1 MPPLLPLLL
10 KLGVA
15 AGTTIGSWIHNNRQR
30 KKALADQKNLMAL
43 QLQNQQTL
51 NQQQYEK
58 QRLLNE
64 QGQEIQMDT
73 FRRTGPGAQI
83 GMLKDAGLN
92 ASLLYGKGGMG
103 GSTLGSQT
111 GGSAGGGSAAMGSAP
126 APNYI
131 DIVSASNAAAD
142 IKLKEAQARNLNVD
156 SDNKEGKGGEKL
168 QGEINNLKAGT
179 DLIIS
184 QVQTENVKREGIV
197 IDNALKNIDLYIN
210 DKTKEFKIESVEQEL
225 EKIKNSNLQIIEQ
238 TRGSNIENNKKE
250 ELINS
255 QIKLNNQQVATSYF
269 QSLYTKAQTEL
280 TKGQLDNML
289 KMYDLE
295 VQRLAQNVEI
305 TKLNNEQ
312 SGENARIHADAME
325 YAAQVSGTG
334 HLLGDIQKT
343 FAQQFGKKTLPP
355 NPGGGTNS
363 SGGTRNVTIN
373 NYGPTPRTP
382 RRR

>member
-73 FRRTGPGAQI
+73 FKRTGPGAQL

-111 GGSAGGGSAAMGSAP
+111 GGSAGGGSAAGGSAP

-131 DIVSASNAAAD
+131 DIVNASSAAAD

-156 SDNKEGKGGEKL
+156 SDNKEGKGGDKL
-168 QGEINNLKAGT
+168 QSEINNLKAGT

-184 QVQTENVKREGIV
+184 QVQTENVKREGIA

-250 ELINS
+250 ELIRR
-255 QIKLNNQQVATSYF
+255 QIKLNNQQVATSFF

-295 VQRLAQNVEI
+295 VQKLAQNYTIAE
-305 TKLNNEQ
+305 LNNEQ
-312 SGENARIHADAME
+312 SGKNAELHSNALR
-325 YAAQVSGTG
+325 YAAELGGASNVLGTLNRG
-334 HLLGDIQKT
+334 LTDAFGRKMIPTKT
-343 FAQQFGKKTLPP
+343 PPTTVPGKTYSQP
-355 NPGGGTNS
+355 TI
-363 SGGTRNVTIN
+363 TR
-373 NYGPTPRTP
+373 
-382 RRR
+382 

>member
-1 MPPLLPLLL
+1 MPAPLLPLLL

-15 AGTTIGSWIHNNRQR
+15 AGTTIGSWIHNNKQR
-30 KKALADQKNLMAL
+30 KKALEDQKNLMAL

-73 FRRTGPGAQI
+73 FRRTGPGAQLA
-83 GMLKDAGLN
+83 MLKDAGLN
-92 ASLLYGKGGMG
+92 PSLLYGKGGMG

-111 GGSAGGGSAAMGSAP
+111 GGSASGGSAAMGSAP

-131 DIVSASNAAAD
+131 DIVNASSAAAD

-156 SDNKEGKGGEKL
+156 SDNKEKRGGDKL
-168 QGEINNLKAGT
+168 QAETDNLKANT
-179 DLIIS
+179 DLIVS
-184 QVQTENVKREGIV
+184 QIQTEAVKREGIT
-197 IDNALKNIDLYIN
+197 IDNALKQIDLYIN
-210 DKTKEFKIESVEQEL
+210 DKTKELKIEEVEQEL

-238 TRGSNIENNKKE
+238 TRGYNIENNKKE

-269 QSLYTKAQTEL
+269 QSLYVKAQTEL

-295 VQRLAQNVEI
+295 VQKLAQNYTIAE
-305 TKLNNEQ
+305 LNNEQ
-312 SGENARIHADAME
+312 SETNAKIHAQAMQ
-325 YAAQVSGTG
+325 YAAQLSSTG
-334 HLLGDIQKT
+334 HLLGDVNKAL
-343 FAQQFGKKTLPP
+343 AQQFGKKTLPP
-355 NPGGGTNS
+355 NPYPGGGTK
-363 SGGTRNVTIN
+363 TVTIN
-373 NYGPTPRTP
+373 NYGPTPK
-382 RRR
+382 RR